1 MSCTVATGDG
11 DGSVPGT
18 NRGPLLAEC
27 WRGWAVRAR
36 ELTPQEW
43 ATPTRCPP
51 WDVKALTA
59 HVVPDV
65 GLLSALPGLVLAGPA
80 AVDDAAVLLRGF
92 NAGPSGL
99 AHTMADTLVQL
110 AIVRAAATAP
120 EDLAAGFEAGADF
133 VGDAPLGPEAVVP
146 HPVVGSVTVG
156 VLTDV
161 AVLEA
166 TIHLLDVV
174 AAVGGDGPPLDAVQ
188 FVGALLARMPDP
200 VAFIEAATGRGAT
213 TGVLPVLR

>member
-1 MSCTVATGDG
+1 VATGEANG
-11 DGSVPGT
+11 GAAGA

-27 WRGWAVRAR
+27 WRGWAARAR
-36 ELTPQEW
+36 ELTAQEW

-59 HVVPDV
+59 HVVPDL
-65 GLLSALPGLVLAGPA
+65 GLMTALPGMVLDTPA
-80 AVDDAAVLLRGF
+80 AVDDPAVLLRGF
-92 NAGPSGL
+92 NAGPSAL

-110 AIVRAAATAP
+110 AVARAAASTP
-120 EDLAAGFEAGADF
+120 EDLALGFEAGADF
-133 VGDAPLGPEAVVP
+133 VGDAPLGPDAVVP

-156 VLTDV
+156 VITDV

-174 AAVGGDGPPLDAVQ
+174 AAVGGEGPPPDALE
-188 FVGALLARMPDP
+188 FVGALLARLPDP